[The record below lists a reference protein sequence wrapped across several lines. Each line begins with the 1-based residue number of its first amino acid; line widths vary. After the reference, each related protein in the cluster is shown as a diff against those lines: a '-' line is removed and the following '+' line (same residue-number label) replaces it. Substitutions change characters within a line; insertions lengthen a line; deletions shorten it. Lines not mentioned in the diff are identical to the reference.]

1 MSMSA
6 ANFVAYHSVHRM
18 GYAYSASTPDGFSC
32 KSSKSRAFLER
43 AIGRDVWVIE
53 GRRDAKG
60 STQFGLAAVY
70 TPDAVA
76 DGVDHFLI
84 KGDQGREFSPPIPL
98 NGVPWFEALLQEQKN
113 FSLGFNEIHDTGVVA
128 GLAKL
133 TSPAEAEVQTSAPT
147 DANVETKVPVEAP
160 APQATDN
167 ASRVARWLRQRRG
180 NYYCHHC
187 ISREAGVTPI
197 AQVNQIVRP
206 LQQAPKEWRY
216 GDAPCSGCGRERKCI
231 AYIG

>member
-6 ANFVAYHSVHRM
+6 TNFVAYHSVHRM
-18 GYAYSASTPDGFSC
+18 GYAYSARTLDGFSF
-32 KSSKSRAFLER
+32 KSNKSRAFLER
-43 AIGRDVWVIE
+43 AIGSQVWVIE

-60 STQFGLAAVY
+60 STQFGLVAVY

-76 DGVDHFLI
+76 DSADQFLI
-84 KGDQGREFSPPIPL
+84 QGDEGREFSPPIPL
-98 NGVPWFEALLQEQKN
+98 NGVPWFEALVQEQSN
-113 FSLGFNEIHDTGVVA
+113 FSLGFNEIRDPGVVA

-133 TSPAEAEVQTSAPT
+133 AGPAEAEVQTSSPADVSIETKLP
-147 DANVETKVPVEAP
+147 VETS
-160 APQATDN
+160 APQPTDN
-167 ASRVARWLRQRRG
+167 AARVTRWLRQRRG

-187 ISREAGVTPI
+187 ISRETGVTPI

>member
-1 MSMSA
+1 MPST
-6 ANFVAYHSVHRM
+6 NFVAYHSVSRM
-18 GYAYSASTPDGFSC
+18 GYAYSASTADGFSF
-32 KSSKSRAFLER
+32 KSSKSRPFLER
-43 AIGRDVWVIE
+43 AIGSDVWVIE

-60 STQFGLAAVY
+60 ATQFGLAAVY
-70 TPDAVA
+70 TPEAVDDGA
-76 DGVDHFLI
+76 DHYVIRGEE
-84 KGDQGREFSPPIPL
+84 GREFSPPIPL
-98 NGVPWFEALLQEQKN
+98 NGVPWFEALLQEQNN
-113 FSLGFNEIHDTGVVA
+113 FSFGFNEIRDASLVA
-128 GLAKL
+128 GLAEL
-133 TSPAEAEVQTSAPT
+133 ASPAEVPTSSPI
-147 DANVETKVPVEAP
+147 DATIETKVPAEAS

>member
-1 MSMSA
+1 MSA
-6 ANFVAYHSVHRM
+6 TNFVAYHSVARM
-18 GYAYSASTPDGFSC
+18 GYAYSASTADGFSF
-32 KSSKSRAFLER
+32 KSSKNRAFLER
-43 AIGRDVWVIE
+43 SIGSEVWVIE

-60 STQFGLAAVY
+60 ATQFGLAAVY
-70 TPDAVA
+70 TADAVDDGA
-76 DGVDHFLI
+76 DHLLI
-84 KGDQGREFSPPIPL
+84 QGEEGREFSPPIPL
-98 NGVPWFEALLQEQKN
+98 NGVPWFEALVQEQN
-113 FSLGFNEIHDTGVVA
+113 SFSFGFNEIRDAGVVA

-133 TSPAEAEVQTSAPT
+133 ASPAEAEVQMSAPT

-167 ASRVARWLRQRRG
+167 AARVARWLRQRRG
-180 NYYCHHC
+180 NYYCQHC
-187 ISREAGVTPI
+187 ISRESGVTPI